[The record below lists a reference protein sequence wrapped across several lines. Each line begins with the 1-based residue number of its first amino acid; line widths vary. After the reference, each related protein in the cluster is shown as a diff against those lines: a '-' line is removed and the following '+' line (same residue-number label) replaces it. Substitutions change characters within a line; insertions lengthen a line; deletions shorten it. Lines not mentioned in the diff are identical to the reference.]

1 MCTSMNFKIKKTLY
15 FFVGFLLL
23 TSFYSYSNC
32 EIIYSKNSY
41 LQASPIAQQE
51 ILETPN
57 ISSEIPIVSDRKLTE
72 DFEKLNFPNQSN
84 NRVKFKTL
92 QYSHI
97 DVSSENFAE
106 AGSIFSGIGKEIS
119 LHLLNAGFFGT
130 IFQSLHGYFL
140 QTESND
146 LPINKTKIDKES
158 EAVDPQKSQSKRFSY
173 FSFTQIIPLITGLII
188 IFFSVIIFQYSD
200 HKRLSIVLLLLG
212 GFSVRL
218 FTALLNPNLEFWDE
232 QFHALVAKNMMENPF
247 VPMLY
252 KNPVIPYNETSWIS
266 GHVWLHKQPLFLW
279 QMAFSMKIFGVNTFA
294 LRLPSVIMST
304 ILILFIFR
312 IGQITIGKTAGYYSA
327 LFFSLSNFILEI
339 SAGAIHTDHNDVAFL
354 FYIGASIWAWVEY
367 ESASN
372 SKRKNAFLILIGIF
386 VGCSVLVKWLT
397 GFLVFSGW
405 GLSVLLIKE
414 RRTKWV
420 HYKNMLTSMLV
431 AMIIF
436 IPWQIYI
443 INTFPVISKF
453 EFSLNSRH
461 FFEVIENHGGDFFW
475 HFNMMNEIYGIPYFL
490 LLFFLVILIKSITNN
505 IYKISFLTIV
515 VIIYTFFSLAATKM
529 VAFTLPASII
539 LYLAI
544 GVAFEKYLKVLILNP
559 EYFNRKI
566 FHVVYTTILIG
577 VLSGL
582 NLNIEKI
589 QEKHTLWKKDESS
602 LLYQRLRTT
611 PMVKNLSNQYGIS
624 KEYIIF
630 NCRQED
636 NVPIMFFNDI
646 VAAYNKIPSQETC
659 INLKRDGY
667 KIAIFDNGNLPTYI
681 ENDSEIKKIYGYWI

>member
-1 MCTSMNFKIKKTLY
+1 MNFKIKKALY
-15 FFVGFLLL
+15 FFVWFLLL
-23 TSFYSYSNC
+23 TSVYGYSNC

-41 LQASPIAQQE
+41 LQASPIAHQE

-57 ISSEIPIVSDRKLTE
+57 ISGEIPITSEKKLTG
-72 DFEKLNFPNQSN
+72 DCEKFNSPKNHI
-84 NRVKFKTL
+84 KFKPL
-92 QYSHI
+92 DYSCNE
-97 DVSSENFAE
+97 VNSENFAKAE
-106 AGSIFSGIGKEIS
+106 LIFSGIGKEIS
-119 LHLLNAGFFGT
+119 LHLQNAGFFGT

-140 QTESND
+140 KTESND
-146 LPINKTKIDKES
+146 RPINKTKIDKES
-158 EAVDPQKSQSKRFSY
+158 EAVDSQKSQSKRFSY

-188 IFFSVIIFQYSD
+188 IFLSVIVFQYSD
-200 HKRLSIVLLLLG
+200 NKRLSIILLLLG

-232 QFHALVAKNMMENPF
+232 QFHALVAKNMMDNPF

-252 KNPVIPYNETSWIS
+252 KNPVLPFNETSWIS

-279 QMAFSMKIFGVNTFA
+279 QMALSMKIFGVNTFA

-312 IGQITIGKTAGYYSA
+312 IGQITIGNTAGYYSA

-354 FYIGASIWAWVEY
+354 FYIGASIWAWIEY

-372 SKRKNAFLILIGIF
+372 SKRKKTFLILIGVF

-420 HYKNMLTSMLV
+420 HYKNILTSLLV
-431 AMIIF
+431 AIIIF

-443 INTFPVISKF
+443 INTFPVISKY
-453 EFSLNSRH
+453 EFSLNSKH
-461 FFEVIENHGGDFFW
+461 FFDVIENHGGDFLW
-475 HFNMMNEIYGIPYFL
+475 HFNMMNEIYGIPFFL

-529 VAFTLPASII
+529 VAFTLPATII

-544 GVAFEKYLKVLILNP
+544 GVAFEKFLKVLILNP

-577 VLSGL
+577 VLSGF

-589 QEKHTLWKKDESS
+589 QEKHTLWKKDENSM
-602 LLYQRLRTT
+602 LYQRLRTT
-611 PMVKNLSNQYGIS
+611 PLVKNLSKQYDLGR
-624 KEYIIF
+624 EYIVF
-630 NCRQED
+630 NSIEED
-636 NVPIMFFNDI
+636 KAPIMFFNDI
-646 VAAYNKIPSQETC
+646 VAAYNQIPSQETC
-659 INLKRDGY
+659 LNLKQKGF
-667 KIAIFDNGNLPTYI
+667 KIAIFDNGKLPAYI
-681 ENDSEIKKIYGYWI
+681 EKDSEIKKIYGYWI

>member
-1 MCTSMNFKIKKTLY
+1 MNFKIKKTLY

-146 LPINKTKIDKES
+146 LPINKK
-158 EAVDPQKSQSKRFSY
+158 KSQSKRFSY